1 MDSMQID
8 VRSQRVA
15 PTPTQ
20 AYPQRDTFLNR
31 EGVIFLA
38 QNYPVVSAVQ
48 PERRGKKTFSSF
60 VSAHL
65 RILVSL
71 GFLLMVG
78 LSLLGT
84 SGLAGGTLQHL
95 IQNISVLTQPHPINS
110 QNISL
115 TAHSSLST
123 DASQSLVRIS
133 QLDPN
138 QYASHDEY
146 TTWAYSACSTAAL
159 TEVFNSFGSQFRITD
174 VLRTESQIGA
184 ITPDL
189 GLVDPS
195 GIASTAA
202 KFGFKTQWGNNG
214 SLDQIITLA
223 NSGKPVIVGFPPDR
237 YDGGHILVVVGGNSD
252 NVFLAD
258 TSLWN
263 RRALSRAQFL
273 QWWGG
278 FYAVVTPSEQG

>member
-1 MDSMQID
+1 MDVMQTGL
-8 VRSQRVA
+8 RSTHLV

-20 AYPQRDTFLNR
+20 AYPQFDGLNNQ
-31 EGVIFLA
+31 EVA
-38 QNYPVVSAVQ
+38 VYPMQNYTFAISVQ
-48 PERRGKKTFSSF
+48 PETPSKKSRPSFFST
-60 VSAHL
+60 HL

-78 LSLLGT
+78 VSLLGT
-84 SGLAGGTLQHL
+84 SGVAGGTLQHL
-95 IQNISVLTQPHPINS
+95 IQGIGLFTHAQPITN

-115 TAHSSLST
+115 TSHST
-123 DASQSLVRIS
+123 FTTNASQQLARIS

-138 QYASHDEY
+138 QYASTAEY
-146 TTWAYSACSTAAL
+146 NTWAYSACSTASM
-159 TEVFNSFGSQFRITD
+159 TEVFDSYGYHFRITD
-174 VLRTESQIGA
+174 VLSVESQIGA
-184 ITPDL
+184 ITPDQ

-202 KFGFKTQWGNNG
+202 KFGFKTQWGNGG
-214 SLDQIITLA
+214 SLDQVIATA

-237 YDGGHILVVVGGNSD
+237 YEGGHLLVVIGGDSD

-263 RRALSRAQFL
+263 RHVVSRAQFL
-273 QWWGG
+273 AWWGG
-278 FYAVVTPSEQG
+278 FYAVVTPK

>member
-1 MDSMQID
+1 MDIMQID

-20 AYPQRDTFLNR
+20 AYPQKDTSPDR
-31 EGVIFLA
+31 EGILFLTP
-38 QNYPVVSAVQ
+38 NYPVVATIQ
-48 PERRGKKTFSSF
+48 PERRGRKTVSSF

-71 GFLLMVG
+71 VFLLMVG
-78 LSLLGT
+78 LSFLGT

-95 IQNISVLTQPHPINS
+95 IQNISVLTQSHPVAD

-115 TAHSSLST
+115 TAHSSFPT
-123 DASQSLVRIS
+123 NASQHLARIS

-138 QYASHDEY
+138 QYASQAEY
-146 TTWAYSACSTAAL
+146 TTWAYSACSTASL

-195 GIASTAA
+195 GIANTAA
-202 KFGFKTQWGNNG
+202 QFGFKTQWGNNG
-214 SLDQIITLA
+214 SLDQIIAIA
-223 NSGKPVIVGFPPDR
+223 NAGKPVIVGFPPDR
-237 YDGGHILVVVGGNSD
+237 YDGGHILVVVGGDSD

-263 RRALSRAQFL
+263 RRELSRAQFL

-278 FYAVVTPSEQG
+278 FYAVVTPSAY